1 MGLYLMATI
10 LWIESKRANS
20 PSFIPGLRDKGYQ
33 IQAVNTG
40 KQALDALD
48 KIDPDI
54 VIINT
59 LFMRSNG
66 KRICSNIRSQKN
78 SLPIL
83 VIADREK
90 DYSSDIQADII
101 LTMPFTV
108 RKLNNR
114 ILRILPGE
122 GDNVVR
128 CGPIRMDVERKR
140 VRCNDKESK
149 LTPRLLLL
157 LKAFMEHPGE
167 VVERK
172 QLFKEIWETDYIGD
186 TRTLDV
192 HISWLREAIE
202 EDPKN
207 PRYLKTI
214 RGVGYRLD
222 I

>member
-1 MGLYLMATI
+1 MATI
-10 LWIESKRANS
+10 LWIENTRANS
-20 PSFIPGLRDKGYQ
+20 PSFIPGLREKGYQ
-33 IQAVNTG
+33 IQTVTNG
-40 KQALDALD
+40 KQAIVALD
-48 KIDPDI
+48 RKNPDI
-54 VIINT
+54 VVINT
-59 LFMRSNG
+59 IFMRSNG
-66 KRICSNIRSQKN
+66 SRICSNIRSREDPP
-78 SLPIL
+78 PIL
-83 VIADREK
+83 LIADRDK

-101 LTMPFTV
+101 LTMPFTI

-122 GDNVVR
+122 GSNVIR
-128 CGPIRMDVERKR
+128 CGPIRMDLERKR
-140 VRCNDKESK
+140 VRCLDKESK
-149 LTPRLLLL
+149 LTPRLILL
-157 LKAFMEHPGE
+157 LKTLMEHPGE

-172 QLFKEIWETDYIGD
+172 QLFKDIWETDYIGD

>member
-1 MGLYLMATI
+1 MATI
-10 LWIESKRANS
+10 LWVENKRANS
-20 PSFIPGLRDKGYQ
+20 PSFIPGLREKGYK
-33 IQAVNTG
+33 VKTVSTG
-40 KQALDALD
+40 KQAIEALD
-48 KIDPDI
+48 DLNPDI

-59 LFMRSNG
+59 LYMRSNG
-66 KRICSNIRSQKN
+66 SRICSNIRSRED
-78 SLPIL
+78 SPPIL
-83 VIADREK
+83 LIADQGN

-101 LTMPFTV
+101 LTMPFTI

-114 ILRILPGE
+114 ILRVLPGE
-122 GDNVVR
+122 GGHVIR
-128 CGPIRMDVERKR
+128 CGPIRMDIERKR
-140 VRCNDKESK
+140 VRCLDKESK
-149 LTPRLLLL
+149 LTPRLVLL
-157 LKAFMEHPGE
+157 LKTLMDHPGE

-202 EDPKN
+202 KDPKN

-222 I
+222 V